1 MGAAVAVGVVA
12 LLWPAPAPDT
22 VSETV
27 PEAAA
32 PVAALTPAPEVPAP
46 APEAQAEVA
55 EEAEAAPV
63 AEAEAAPEEG
73 AAPVAEA
80 EAVPEEGAVPVAE
93 TEAAPAAE
101 AETVAE
107 AEAVAAL
114 PEPVLPR
121 FDSYRIEAD
130 GAAVVSGRTEPR
142 AAVRVQVDGAT
153 VAEAAAGADG
163 SFAALFTLPPNPA
176 ASLMTLEAV
185 LGDGRR
191 LVSAQSVALGPIA
204 GPVSPVVPEALAEA
218 APAPAP
224 LSQAVTEK
232 EAPRVAQAPSAGA
245 EPAPD
250 RQAGSGAAA
259 NAPPPVALLL
269 TEEGAAVVQA
279 PVALAE
285 EGQADL
291 VTLDTIA
298 YAPDGAVQLSG
309 RGEAGQTVRLYLDG
323 AAVADVAIA
332 QDGTWQVTLGETAP
346 GVYTLRAD
354 QLDAVGQV
362 TARFETPF
370 KRETVEALAA
380 LAQPPAAP
388 PSLAVTGAPLA
399 GTDSLPVVAGAD
411 AVPVAEPR
419 AAPEAVVA
427 DAPLAAAAPPPPVSV
442 TVQPGFTLWGI
453 ARENFGDGVLYVQV
467 YEANRDKIRNP
478 DLIYPGQVFT
488 IPARP

>member
-1 MGAAVAVGVVA
+1 MAVGVVA
-12 LLWPAPAPDT
+12 LLWPAPVPDT
-22 VSETV
+22 VPETV

-32 PVAALTPAPEVPAP
+32 PVAAVTPAPEVPAP

-55 EEAEAAPV
+55 AEAEATPV
-63 AEAEAAPEEG
+63 AEAEAVPEEG

-93 TEAAPAAE
+93 TEAAPVAE
-101 AETVAE
+101 AETEAE

-204 GPVSPVVPEALAEA
+204 GPVRPEALAEA

-224 LSQAVTEK
+224 LSQAVTEE
-232 EAPRVAQAPSAGA
+232 EAPRVAQAPSAGT
-245 EPAPD
+245 EPVPQ
-250 RQAGSGAAA
+250 RQAGSGAVAS
-259 NAPPPVALLL
+259 APPPVALLL

-332 QDGTWQVTLGETAP
+332 PDGTWQVTLGETAP

-427 DAPLAAAAPPPPVSV
+427 DAPVATAAPPPPVSV